1 MGWMSS
7 ADMKK
12 HCVVIG
18 AGIVGASCTWHLQQK
33 GLQVTLI
40 DHELPGTACSS
51 GNASCIAT
59 SGVIPF
65 SYPGLIRKVPGW
77 LLDPLGPMRI
87 RPMAFLSLIPW
98 FWRFWRVS
106 NMQKVEEIAS
116 AQTELMKHVFADF
129 DDILQATGSSHL
141 KKNRGA
147 IHTYDTEEYYLADK
161 WQADLRK
168 SLGFSEYR
176 LSHTELK
183 TMVPCLK
190 LDNGVAVMM
199 PDWHHLVDPEKVTA
213 RIAEHCF
220 SHGGNWIQDRVTRV
234 TSDDSRISVQT
245 ESGRKISADQLVVAA
260 GAWSNTIAEQLDY
273 KVPLIAKRGYHSQIS
288 NPGIELEYPVM
299 SINRH
304 IVMTSLEGGLR
315 VAGTAEFAP
324 LDARPDYRR
333 ARVLLKHASHY
344 LEGLKIDGVSEWM
357 GSRPMMADS
366 MPVISTSPRYDNVF
380 YAFGH
385 GHYGLTQGPTT
396 GRIIADMV
404 TGSEPSTDVSACRFD
419 RFVNPQAKR

>member
-1 MGWMSS
+1 MNS
-7 ADMKK
+7 AEMKK

-18 AGIVGASCTWHLQQK
+18 AGIVGTSCAWHLQQK

-40 DHELPGTACSS
+40 DHELPGTVCSS

-65 SYPGLIRKVPGW
+65 SYPGLIKKVPGW

-87 RPMAFLSLIPW
+87 CPMAFPSLIPW

-116 AQTELMKHVFADF
+116 AQAGLMKQVFADF
-129 DDILQATGSSHL
+129 DDILKTTGSSHL
-141 KKNRGA
+141 KKDRGA
-147 IHTYDTEEYYLADK
+147 IHTYDTEELYLADQ

-168 SLGFSEYR
+168 RLGFSEYR
-176 LSHTELK
+176 LSHAELK
-183 TMVPCLK
+183 SMVPCLK

-199 PDWHHLVDPEKVTA
+199 PDWHHLLDPVKVTA
-213 RIAEHCF
+213 RIADHCF
-220 SHGGNWIQDRVTRV
+220 NHGGNWIRDRVTRV
-234 TSDDSRISVQT
+234 TADDSGVSLQT
-245 ESGRKISADQLVVAA
+245 ESGKNISADQLVVAA
-260 GAWSNTIAEQLDY
+260 GAWSNAIAEQLDY
-273 KVPLIAKRGYHSQIS
+273 RVPMIAKRGYHSQIS

-315 VAGTAEFAP
+315 VAGTAEFAT
-324 LDARPDYRR
+324 LDAKPDYRR
-333 ARVLLKHASHY
+333 AKALLKQASQY

-357 GSRPMMADS
+357 GNRPMMADS
-366 MPVISTSPRYDNVF
+366 MPVISVSPGHANVF

-404 TGSEPSTDVSACRFD
+404 TGNESSTDLSACRFD
-419 RFVNPQAKR
+419 RFVNSQAKR